1 MSKYIEPW
9 SRRRFCLSLL
19 IGLPVLIN
27 KANEPCPGEDKL
39 QLGITGMTP
48 KIFFCLWPM
57 QKNSKRPRWILTRY
71 APLCSIQYHWRDSS
85 AHKITEPFNLQRA
98 ASKDYTSELKHW
110 PTFWSKRWLHNNCN
124 SCTRGHNTVQHPVV
138 FSSSGAIL
146 VMPPT
151 KTNQAIHLT
160 DQLTRKWGQRP
171 ATSNLM
177 MQYRDS
183 IFTLGIFP
191 DANLMKRHDRVPA
204 VGCFV
209 IELSDI
215 WRTALV
221 AAIPLW
227 VRTQLSSYD
236 WHWRLGNCIWM
247 KIAKEHMRGLWEA
260 FRCCCCHLL
269 TPYVLLPFHFGFT
282 TTIFTQLGISRW
294 SICIGACHA
303 GTASWC
309 DLRDPGWGDP
319 GFRHH
324 DLFWFLLGT
333 SRSSCLVLALC
344 CCFKD
349 DPLRTGHTS
358 CLVITSHCRHWI
370 LHSNCDVLFLCLG
383 FGFFLVCLFLLFG
396 VCVFVFGLSLFLFL
410 SWNGIIDTC
419 TTNQVAFHS
428 IGSTCNN

>member
-57 QKNSKRPRWILTRY
+57 QKNSKRPSGILTRY

-177 MQYRDS
+177 MQCRDS

-269 TPYVLLPFHFGFT
+269 TPYVSLPFHFGFT

-324 DLFWFLLGT
+324 DFFGFCLAPPGHLVKFWPCAVVSRMTRSGLGT
-333 SRSSCLVLALC
+333 QAALSLRLIAAIGYSIPIVMF
-344 CCFKD
+344 CFCVW
-349 DPLRTGHTS
+349 G
-358 CLVITSHCRHWI
+358 
-370 LHSNCDVLFLCLG
+370 LG
-383 FGFFLVCLFLLFG
+383 FFG
-396 VCVFVFGLSLFLFL
+396 LFVFAFWCLCFRVWFVAVSFSVMEWYHRYVHNEPGSLSQYWLHL
-410 SWNGIIDTC
+410 
-419 TTNQVAFHS
+419 Q
-428 IGSTCNN
+428 